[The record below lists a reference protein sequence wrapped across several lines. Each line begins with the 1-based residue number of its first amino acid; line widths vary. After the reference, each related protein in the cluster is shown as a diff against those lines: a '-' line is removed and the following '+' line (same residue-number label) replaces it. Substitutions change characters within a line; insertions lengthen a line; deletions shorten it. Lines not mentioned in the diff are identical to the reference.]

1 MKKLLYQFDTD
12 EHPAVFDSVVAYD
25 GGADHV
31 IGHGNVTPDNVTSL
45 VEGTIFTRA
54 PKEKKYTAIFV
65 GGSDMVKGEA
75 LFKAVQKNFFA
86 DFRVS
91 VMLDS
96 NGSNTTAAAG
106 VAKMLSSKP
115 MQGKRAVI
123 LAGTGPVGRR
133 AAVMMAMEGADI
145 TLTSRS
151 LERAEQACAE
161 IKSSFGVDIKPA
173 AGADNDA
180 RGDLIKDA
188 QVVFATGAAGAELL
202 KPEHWENNQ
211 TIEIMADANATPP
224 LGIGGTDMMDRGQER
239 HGKIIWG
246 AIGFGT
252 LKLAVHKAC
261 ISKLFES
268 NDALFDAE
276 EIFQL
281 AKQMGLILTPQC
293 DGEKPSH
300 WQSSMSTIGIQPVR

>member
-12 EHPAVFDSVVAYD
+12 EQPSVFDSVVAYD

-31 IGHGNVTPDNVTSL
+31 IGHGNVSPDNVTSL

-65 GGSDMVKGEA
+65 GGSDMVAGEK

-106 VAKMLSSKP
+106 VAKMLSSG
-115 MQGKRAVI
+115 QLNGKETVI

-133 AAVMMAMEGADI
+133 AAVMMVMEGAKV
-145 TLTSRS
+145 TLTSRKM
-151 LERAEQACAE
+151 ERARAACEE
-161 IKSSFGVDIKPA
+161 IKASFGVDVQPA
-173 AGADNDA
+173 EGADNESRA
-180 RGDLIKDA
+180 KLIENA

-202 KPEHWENNQ
+202 KEEHWRDNPN
-211 TIEIMADANATPP
+211 IEIMADANATPP
-224 LGIGGTDMMDRGQER
+224 LGIGGTDMMDRAKDR
-239 HGKIIWG
+239 HGKIMWG

-261 ISKLFES
+261 IEKLFES
-268 NDALFDAE
+268 NDQTFDAE
-276 EIFQL
+276 EIFTL
-281 AKQMGLILTPQC
+281 AKEMA
-293 DGEKPSH
+293 
-300 WQSSMSTIGIQPVR
+300 